1 MAYHYDK
8 AQETKNGENPS
19 LEYDQD
25 ESELSPQ
32 HREYLLQ
39 RHGTLDLDPMPS
51 ADDADPYNWPLW
63 KKRTN
68 LVLVAFHAMMGTF
81 TASAIIP
88 AYLDISKDLG
98 VSLQKVSYL
107 TSIQIVVLGYAP
119 LFWKP
124 ISNRYGRRSVFLI
137 SLIGSLVFN
146 VACAKSRSYAS
157 VAACRALQAFFISP
171 AGALGS
177 AVVAESVFKAQSAQF
192 MGVWTLMVT
201 LGIPSSP
208 FILGFVVQRVEYHW
222 VYWILAIINAVQ
234 FILYIFFGPETR
246 YIGRRKDI
254 TPSTGSTIRKE
265 YLTFHRI
272 DPEPLRLW
280 DFIQPFT
287 LFNRIT
293 VVVPAIAYAM
303 VFVFS
308 AVLTTVEIPQLL
320 QEKFALS
327 TQGIGLQ
334 FLPIMIGSVLGEQ
347 AGGPLSDFLMKKRH
361 GGGRHRPQHR
371 LWLSYIGYILTIIG
385 LVVFLVQTQNA
396 TTGKWNVTPLIG
408 LAITAFGNQL
418 ITTVLI
424 TFAVDCNHDEAASV
438 GVYITLVRQTWGFI
452 GPFWFPSMFASVG
465 VGNSGGIACALIFT
479 CSVIPTILLQWR
491 GQRLSSK
498 SNV

>member
-1 MAYHYDK
+1 M
-8 AQETKNGENPS
+8 
-19 LEYDQD
+19 
-25 ESELSPQ
+25 
-32 HREYLLQ
+32 
-39 RHGTLDLDPMPS
+39 
-51 ADDADPYNWPLW
+51 
-63 KKRTN
+63 
-68 LVLVAFHAMMGTF
+68 LVAFHAMMGTF

-88 AYLDISKDLG
+88 AYLEIPKDLG
-98 VSLQKVSYL
+98 VSLQKASYL

-124 ISNRYGRRSVFLI
+124 ISNRYGRRPVFLI

-146 VACAKSRSYAS
+146 VACAKSLTYAS

-177 AVVAESVFKAQSAQF
+177 AVVAESVFKAHFAQY
-192 MGVWTLMVT
+192 MGIWTLMLT

-208 FILGFVVQRVEYHW
+208 FILGFVVQRVDYHW

-246 YIGRRKDI
+246 YIGRREDI
-254 TPSTGSTIRKE
+254 SPSTASTIRKE
-265 YLTFHRI
+265 YLTFRRI

-280 DFIQPFT
+280 DFIQPLT
-287 LFNRIT
+287 LFNRVT

-327 TQGIGLQ
+327 TQGVGLQ
-334 FLPIMIGSVLGEQ
+334 FLPIMIGSILGEQ
-347 AGGPLSDFLMKKRH
+347 AGGPLSDFLMKKRSV
-361 GGGRHRPQHR
+361 GGRHPPQHR
-371 LWLSYIGYILTIIG
+371 LWLSYIGYMLTITG
-385 LVVFLVQTQNA
+385 LIVFLVQTQNA

-418 ITTVLI
+418 ITTVLV
-424 TFAVDCNHDEAASV
+424 TFAVDCNHDQAASV

-452 GPFWFPSMFASVG
+452 GPFWYVLYPFLHGFSFQSRV
-465 VGNSGGIACALIFT
+465 C
-479 CSVIPTILLQWR
+479 
-491 GQRLSSK
+491 
-498 SNV
+498 